1 MLPKEPAMLSQSMSD
16 RLNKQINLEMYSSH
30 LYLQMSS
37 WCAYKSLDGCAEFL
51 RLHAQEEAGHMH
63 RLLSYMHETGGFVV
77 LGGMEAPPTQFDS
90 LQTLFEQIYEHETLI
105 TRNINDL
112 VHGANTEPDYSTL
125 QFLQWYVAEQHQEE
139 FLFKGILDKIKLIGT
154 DGQGLFLIDQ
164 EIGKLA
170 TSPAKEATSLTAP
183 TTQG

>member
-1 MLPKEPAMLSQSMSD
+1 MLSQAMTD

-37 WCAYKSLDGCAEFL
+37 WCAHQSLDGCEDFL
-51 RLHAQEEAGHMH
+51 RIHAQEEAGHMH
-63 RLLSYMHETGGFVV
+63 RLVNYMHETGGFVV
-77 LGGMEAPPTQFDS
+77 LGGMDAPPTQFAS
-90 LQTLFEQIYEHETLI
+90 IQELFENIYEHEQYI
-105 TRNINDL
+105 TRNINEL
-112 VHGANTEPDYSTL
+112 VHFANTEPDYSTL

-154 DGQGLFLIDQ
+154 EGQGLFLIDQ

-170 TSPAKEATSLTAP
+170 TAPEKEATSLTAS
-183 TTQG
+183 TAEV

>member
-1 MLPKEPAMLSQSMSD
+1 MLSQAMSD
-16 RLNKQINLEMYSSH
+16 QLNKQINLEMYSSH

-37 WCAYKSLDGCAEFL
+37 WCAYQSLDGCEEFL
-51 RLHAQEEAGHMH
+51 RLHAEEEAGHMH
-63 RLLSYMHETGGFVV
+63 RLVSYMHETGAFVI

-90 LQTLFEQIYEHETLI
+90 LQAMFEKILEHERFV

-112 VHGANTEPDYSTL
+112 VHFANTEPDYATL

-139 FLFKGILDKIKLIGT
+139 FLFKGILDKIKLIGLE
-154 DGQGLFLIDQ
+154 GQGLYLIDQ

-170 TSPAKEATSLTAP
+170 TSTAKESTVLTAADQ
-183 TTQG
+183 TMQ